1 MTIFSGGPRD
11 QDPATGISS
20 IMAQTVADVRLPA
33 GLLDQAVA
41 RNRRRTVRNR
51 VISATST
58 VAVAAAAAALVFSLP
73 GGAAPSGTGTS
84 AAAHQPRPVPKMQT
98 AAYVLAHASAAQVN
112 SRTMISVARA
122 VDGTMY
128 TDVANQQQR
137 YTAGIRASNGQPYF
151 EWSDII
157 KDGTWTETMVVNQG
171 RVYSVETEAA
181 SGSDAGSIS
190 AFLPL
195 QAQSNPVAAF
205 NTALRQGLVKVV
217 GHQELDG
224 RDTIL
229 LRVNREATR
238 CEKPG
243 HPAIAKSNCSNG
255 EPVSTQPPP
264 DDEVW
269 IDASTYLVVQTKNY
283 KPSPPAVNGTW
294 PSFTTTV
301 NWLPPTPAN
310 LANLSST
317 PPSGYTK
324 IPSTGMVRYL
334 GPIS

>member
-1 MTIFSGGPRD
+1 MTIIGGGPRD

-33 GLLDQAVA
+33 SLLDQAVA

-51 VISATST
+51 LIGATST
-58 VAVAAAAAALVFSLP
+58 VAVAAAAALVFSLP
-73 GGAAPSGTGTS
+73 GGTAPGGTGTS
-84 AAAHQPRPVPKMQT
+84 AAHQFQPVPKMQT
-98 AAYVLAHASAAQVN
+98 AAYILAHASTAQVN
-112 SRTMISVARA
+112 SRTMISVAR
-122 VDGTMY
+122 DSSGTEY
-128 TDVANQQQR
+128 TDVATQQQR
-137 YTAGIRASNGQPYF
+137 YIPSISASNGQPYF

-171 RVYSVETEAA
+171 RVYSVQTA
-181 SGSDAGSIS
+181 SGSDTGSIS

-205 NTALRQGLVKVV
+205 NTALGQGLVKVV
-217 GHQELDG
+217 GHQELGG
-224 RDTIL
+224 RDTVL
-229 LRVNREATR
+229 LRLNRGVTR

-255 EPVSTQPPP
+255 MPVSSQSWP

-269 IDASTYLVVQTKNY
+269 IDASTYLVVQTRNY
-283 KPSPPAVNGTW
+283 KPGPTAANGAW

-301 NWLPPTPAN
+301 DWLPPTPAN

-317 PPSGYTK
+317 PPSGYTR
-324 IPSTGMVRYL
+324 IPTTGLGKYL

>member
-1 MTIFSGGPRD
+1 MTIFSGGHRD

-20 IMAQTVADVRLPA
+20 IMAQTVADVRLPS

-41 RNRRRTVRNR
+41 RNRRRTARNR
-51 VISATST
+51 LIGATST
-58 VAVAAAAAALVFSLP
+58 VAVAAAAAALVFGLP
-73 GGAAPSGTGTS
+73 GGTVPGGTGTS
-84 AAAHQPRPVPKMQT
+84 AAHQGQPVPKMQT
-98 AAYVLAHASAAQVN
+98 AAYILAHASAAQVN

-128 TDVANQQQR
+128 TDVATQQQR

-151 EWSDII
+151 EWSDTI

-171 RVYSVETEAA
+171 RVYSVETA

-195 QAQSNPVAAF
+195 QAQPNPVAAF
-205 NTALRQGLVKVV
+205 RTALSQGLVKVA

-255 EPVSTQPPP
+255 KPASTQPQP

-283 KPSPPAVNGTW
+283 KPSPKAVKGKW
-294 PSFTTTV
+294 ASFTTTV
-301 NWLPPTPAN
+301 NWLPATPAN

-317 PPSGYTK
+317 PPRGYTK
-324 IPSTGMVRYL
+324 IPSTGMVKYL

>member
-41 RNRRRTVRNR
+41 RNRRRSARNR
-51 VISATST
+51 LIGATST
-58 VAVAAAAAALVFSLP
+58 VAVVAAAAALVFSLP
-73 GGAAPSGTGTS
+73 GGGVPGGTGTGT
-84 AAAHQPRPVPKMQT
+84 AHHFQPVPKMQT
-98 AAYVLAHASAAQVN
+98 AAYILAHASTAQVN

-128 TDVANQQQR
+128 TDVATQQQR

-171 RVYSVETEAA
+171 RVYSVDTAR
-181 SGSDAGSIS
+181 GSDAGSIS
-190 AFLPL
+190 ALLPL
-195 QAQSNPVAAF
+195 QAQPNPVAAF
-205 NTALRQGLVKVV
+205 TTALRQGLVKVA
-217 GHQELDG
+217 GHQVLGG

-243 HPAIAKSNCSNG
+243 EPAIAKGNCSDG

-283 KPSPPAVNGTW
+283 KPSPTAVNGTW

-301 NWLPPTPAN
+301 NWLPSTPAN
-310 LANLSST
+310 LANLSIT
-317 PPSGYTK
+317 PPRGYTK
-324 IPSTGMVRYL
+324 IPPTGMVKYL
-334 GPIS
+334 GPVS

>member
-1 MTIFSGGPRD
+1 MTTFSGGHRD

-41 RNRRRTVRNR
+41 RNRRRAVRNR
-51 VISATST
+51 LIGATST
-58 VAVAAAAAALVFSLP
+58 VAVMAAAAALVFSLP
-73 GGAAPSGTGTS
+73 GGTVPGGTGNST
-84 AAAHQPRPVPKMQT
+84 AHQGQPVPKMQT
-98 AAYVLAHASAAQVN
+98 AAYILAHASAAQVN
-112 SRTMISVARA
+112 SRTMISVAHA

-128 TDVANQQQR
+128 TDVATQQQR
-137 YTAGIRASNGQPYF
+137 YIAGIRASNGQPYF

-171 RVYSVETEAA
+171 RVYSVETAR
-181 SGSDAGSIS
+181 GSDAGSIAS
-190 AFLPL
+190 FLPL

-205 NTALRQGLVKVV
+205 NTALRQGIVKVV
-217 GHQELDG
+217 GHQELGG

-229 LRVNREATR
+229 LRVNSEVTQCKKAGYPAT
-238 CEKPG
+238 
-243 HPAIAKSNCSNG
+243 AKAKCANG
-255 EPVSTQPPP
+255 EPASTQLPP

-283 KPSPPAVNGTW
+283 KPSPKAVKGTW
-294 PSFTTTV
+294 ASFTTTV
-301 NWLPPTPAN
+301 NWLPATPAN

-317 PPSGYTK
+317 PPRGYTK
-324 IPSTGMVRYL
+324 IPSTGMVKYL

>member
-1 MTIFSGGPRD
+1 VTILSGGPRD

-33 GLLDQAVA
+33 SLLDQAVA

-84 AAAHQPRPVPKMQT
+84 AAAHQPRAVPKMQT

-128 TDVANQQQR
+128 TDVATQQQR
-137 YTAGIRASNGQPYF
+137 YITGIRASNGQPYF

-157 KDGTWTETMVVNQG
+157 KDGIWTETMVVNQG
-171 RVYSVETEAA
+171 RVYSVETAR
-181 SGSDAGSIS
+181 GSDAGSIS
-190 AFLPL
+190 TLLPL

-205 NTALRQGLVKVV
+205 NTALKQGTIKVV

-243 HPAIAKSNCSNG
+243 YPAIAKANCSNG
-255 EPVSTQPPP
+255 EPVSAQPPP

-283 KPSPPAVNGTW
+283 KPSPTAVDGTW

-301 NWLPPTPAN
+301 DWLPPTPAN

-317 PPSGYTK
+317 PPPGYTK
-324 IPSTGMVRYL
+324 IPSTGLVKYL

>member
-1 MTIFSGGPRD
+1 
-11 QDPATGISS
+11 
-20 IMAQTVADVRLPA
+20 MAQTVADVRLPA

-51 VISATST
+51 LIGACST
-58 VAVAAAAAALVFSLP
+58 VAIAAAAVALVVSLP
-73 GGAAPSGTGTS
+73 GGAVPGGTGTS
-84 AAAHQPRPVPKMQT
+84 AAHGPQPAPKMQT
-98 AAYVLAHASAAQVN
+98 AAYILAHASAAQVN
-112 SRTMISVARA
+112 SRTMISVASD
-122 VDGTMY
+122 VSGIEY
-128 TDVANQQQR
+128 TDVATQQQR
-137 YTAGIRASNGQPYF
+137 YIAGIRASNGQPYF

-171 RVYSVETEAA
+171 RVYSVQTA
-181 SGSDAGSIS
+181 SGSDTGRIS

-205 NTALRQGLVKVV
+205 NTALKQGLVKVV

-229 LRVNREATR
+229 LRVNRAATR

-255 EPVSTQPPP
+255 DPVSNQSAP
-264 DDEVW
+264 DNEVW
-269 IDASTYLVVQTKNY
+269 IDASTYLVVQTRSY
-283 KPSPPAVNGTW
+283 KPGPTAANGAW

-301 NWLPPTPAN
+301 DWLPPTPAN
-310 LANLSST
+310 LANLSIT
-317 PPSGYTK
+317 PPSGYTR
-324 IPSTGMVRYL
+324 IPTTGLGKYL

>member
-1 MTIFSGGPRD
+1 VTIFSGGPRD

-51 VISATST
+51 LIGATST
-58 VAVAAAAAALVFSLP
+58 VAVAAAAALVFSLP
-73 GGAAPSGTGTS
+73 GGTVPGGTGTS
-84 AAAHQPRPVPKMQT
+84 TAHQVLPVPKMQT
-98 AAYVLAHASAAQVN
+98 AAYILAHASVAQVN
-112 SRTMISVARA
+112 SRTMISVTRA
-122 VDGTMY
+122 SNGTWY
-128 TDVANQQQR
+128 TDVATQQQR
-137 YTAGIRASNGQPYF
+137 YIASIRASNGQPYF

-171 RVYSVETEAA
+171 RVYSVDTAR
-181 SGSDAGSIS
+181 GSDTGSIGT
-190 AFLPL
+190 FLPL
-195 QAQSNPVAAF
+195 QAQSDPVAAF
-205 NTALRQGLVKVV
+205 NTALGQGMVKVV
-217 GHQELDG
+217 GHQELGG

-229 LRVNREATR
+229 LRVNREVTQ

-243 HPAIAKSNCSNG
+243 YPAIAKAKCPAG
-255 EPVSTQPPP
+255 KPVSTQPPP

-283 KPSPPAVNGTW
+283 KPSPKPVKGIW
-294 PSFTTTV
+294 PSHTTTV
-301 NWLPPTPAN
+301 NWLPSTPDN
-310 LANLSST
+310 LANLSIT

-324 IPSTGMVRYL
+324 IPSTGIFKYL

>member
-1 MTIFSGGPRD
+1 MTTFTGGPRD

-20 IMAQTVADVRLPA
+20 VMAQTVADVRLPA

-51 VISATST
+51 LIGATGT
-58 VAVAAAAAALVFSLP
+58 VAVVAAAAALVFSLP
-73 GGAAPSGTGTS
+73 GGAVRGGTGTS
-84 AAAHQPRPVPKMQT
+84 AAHLVQPVPKMQT
-98 AAYVLAHASAAQVN
+98 AAYILAHASAAQVN

-122 VDGTMY
+122 VDGTTY
-128 TDVANQQQR
+128 TDVATQQQR
-137 YTAGIRASNGQPYF
+137 YIAGIRASNGQPYF

-171 RVYSVETEAA
+171 HVYSVQTAR
-181 SGSDAGSIS
+181 GSDAGRIS
-190 AFLPL
+190 ALLPL

-205 NTALRQGLVKVV
+205 NAALRQGMVKVV
-217 GHQELDG
+217 GHQELGG

-229 LRVNREATR
+229 LRVNREVTQ

-243 HPAIAKSNCSNG
+243 SPAIAKGNCSNG
-255 EPVSTQPPP
+255 EPVSAQPPP

-269 IDASTYLVVQTKNY
+269 LDAGSYLVVQTKNY
-283 KPSPPAVNGTW
+283 KPSPTAVNGTW

-301 NWLPPTPAN
+301 DWLPPTPAN
-310 LANLSST
+310 LAKLSST
-317 PPSGYTK
+317 PPPGYTK
-324 IPSTGMVRYL
+324 IPSTGLVKYL

>member
-1 MTIFSGGPRD
+1 MTIFSEGHRD

-20 IMAQTVADVRLPA
+20 IMARTVADVRLPA

-98 AAYVLAHASAAQVN
+98 AAYVLAHANAAQVN

-128 TDVANQQQR
+128 TDVATQQQR
-137 YTAGIRASNGQPYF
+137 YIAGIRASNGQPYF

-171 RVYSVETEAA
+171 RVYSVETAR
-181 SGSDAGSIS
+181 GSDAGSIGS
-190 AFLPL
+190 LLPL

-217 GHQELDG
+217 GHQELGG

-229 LRVNREATR
+229 LRVNREVTR
-238 CEKPG
+238 CGKPVY
-243 HPAIAKSNCSNG
+243 PAIAKGNCSNG
-255 EPVSTQPPP
+255 KPVSTQPPP

-269 IDASTYLVVQTKNY
+269 IDASTYLVVQIKNY
-283 KPSPPAVNGTW
+283 KPSPTAVNGTW

-301 NWLPPTPAN
+301 NWLPATPAN

-317 PPSGYTK
+317 PPRGYTK
-324 IPSTGMVRYL
+324 IPSTGMVKYL

>member
-1 MTIFSGGPRD
+1 VTIFSGGHRD

-20 IMAQTVADVRLPA
+20 IMARTVADVRLPA

-51 VISATST
+51 LIGATSA
-58 VAVAAAAAALVFSLP
+58 VAVAAAAAALVVSLP
-73 GGAAPSGTGTS
+73 GGAVPGGTGTS
-84 AAAHQPRPVPKMQT
+84 AAHGPQPVPKMQT
-98 AAYVLAHASAAQVN
+98 AAYILAHASAAQVN
-112 SRTMISVARA
+112 SRTMISVASD
-122 VDGTMY
+122 VSGIEY
-128 TDVANQQQR
+128 TDVATQQQR
-137 YTAGIRASNGQPYF
+137 YIAGIRASNGQPYF

-171 RVYSVETEAA
+171 RVYSVQTA
-181 SGSDAGSIS
+181 SGSDADSIS

-205 NTALRQGLVKVV
+205 NTALKQGLVKVV
-217 GHQELDG
+217 GHQELGG

-229 LRVNREATR
+229 LRVNREVTR
-238 CEKPG
+238 CEKPKY
-243 HPAIAKSNCSNG
+243 PAIAKANCSNG
-255 EPVSTQPPP
+255 KPVSTQPPP

-283 KPSPPAVNGTW
+283 KPSPTAVNGIW

-301 NWLPPTPAN
+301 KWLPSTPAN
-310 LANLSST
+310 MANLSIT
-317 PPSGYTK
+317 PPRGYTK
-324 IPSTGMVRYL
+324 IPPTGMVKYL

>member
-1 MTIFSGGPRD
+1 VTIFSGGPRD

-51 VISATST
+51 LIGATST
-58 VAVAAAAAALVFSLP
+58 VAVAAAVAALVFSLP
-73 GGAAPSGTGTS
+73 GGAAPPGTGTS
-84 AAAHQPRPVPKMQT
+84 AAAHQAHPVPKMQT
-98 AAYVLAHASAAQVN
+98 AAYVLSHASAAQVN

-128 TDVANQQQR
+128 TDVATQQQR
-137 YTAGIRASNGQPYF
+137 YIAGIRASNGQPYF

-157 KDGTWTETMVVNQG
+157 KDGIWTETMVVNQG
-171 RVYSVETEAA
+171 RVYSVETAR
-181 SGSDAGSIS
+181 GSDAGSIS
-190 AFLPL
+190 TLLPL

-205 NTALRQGLVKVV
+205 NTALRRGLVKVV

-229 LRVNREATR
+229 LRVNREVTR

-264 DDEVW
+264 EDEVW

-283 KPSPPAVNGTW
+283 KPSPTAANGTW

-301 NWLPPTPAN
+301 NWLPSTPAN
-310 LANLSST
+310 LANLSIT

>member
-1 MTIFSGGPRD
+1 MTTFSGGHRD

-41 RNRRRTVRNR
+41 RNRRRAVRNR
-51 VISATST
+51 LIGATST
-58 VAVAAAAAALVFSLP
+58 VAVVAAAAALVFSLP
-73 GGAAPSGTGTS
+73 GGTVPGGTGNRT
-84 AAAHQPRPVPKMQT
+84 AHQGQPVPKMQT
-98 AAYVLAHASAAQVN
+98 AAYILAHASAAQVN
-112 SRTMISVARA
+112 SRTMISVAHA

-128 TDVANQQQR
+128 TDVATQQQR
-137 YTAGIRASNGQPYF
+137 YIAGIRASNGQPYF

-171 RVYSVETEAA
+171 RVYSVETAR
-181 SGSDAGSIS
+181 GSDAGSIAS
-190 AFLPL
+190 FLPL
-195 QAQSNPVAAF
+195 QAQSNPVTAF
-205 NTALRQGLVKVV
+205 NTALRQGIVKVV
-217 GHQELDG
+217 GHQELGG

-229 LRVNREATR
+229 LRVNSEVTQ
-238 CEKPG
+238 CEKAG
-243 HPAIAKSNCSNG
+243 YPAAAKAKCANG
-255 EPVSTQPPP
+255 EPASTQLPP

-283 KPSPPAVNGTW
+283 KPSPKAVKGTW
-294 PSFTTTV
+294 ASFTTTV
-301 NWLPPTPAN
+301 NWLPATPAN

-317 PPSGYTK
+317 PPRGYTK
-324 IPSTGMVRYL
+324 IPSTGMVKYL